1 MNNIPM
7 NNIPR
12 SPPSFIFQDQGFN
25 PSSFCSG
32 FGASLGNASFQR
44 NAASS
49 TTTSQANLSSERE
62 ALDKFLAKS
71 MHALSVEDRE
81 KALEE
86 VNGIANTDP
95 EDPFALETCLQEL
108 DKYLLSI
115 KQGTVYE
122 MAENM
127 DKDYVTNRAFRLMFL
142 RANAYDSKETR
153 RYDTKRAAQQMKN
166 FFDTKQMLFG
176 NEKLVKDITLDDLDD
191 DDKQGLERGSLQV
204 LPVRDRAGRQIVVN
218 FRGFASFKSMNCELR
233 AKFYL
238 FMSLVESEETQKKGS
253 VVIFYTVGRFKEKNN
268 GNNLAQQGK
277 CILSLP
283 HHWASIQICCDDYRQ
298 YTILRALFHVMS
310 AHSAA
315 RIRVQYGTHMECLYA
330 LRGYGIPEGSIP
342 ISPTNSEP
350 LLYNHAVWCKE
361 RYMLDLGCARK
372 ESNFSV
378 GNDLEKKKDDV
389 ISFGLFSVDVESDGF
404 LQDDAFEELGAS
416 PAAQSNDTR
425 SNPNVAHAQQAS
437 NTVIISPRSKDV
449 LFGQNH
455 KLHPGNV
462 GLHAVISQHADKY
475 EAINGRQT
483 KIEFA
488 GHLVQHIKATGS
500 RFLMFDRTCM
510 RWAEVPDSK
519 ARNKVAKTIR
529 NRRRSAG
536 VQ

>member
-1 MNNIPM
+1 MNNIP
-7 NNIPR
+7 PF
-12 SPPSFIFQDQGFN
+12 PPSFIFQDQGFS
-25 PSSFCSG
+25 PSSFCSV

-44 NAASS
+44 KAASS
-49 TTTSQANLSSERE
+49 TTSSQANVSSEKE
-62 ALDKFLAKS
+62 EMDKFLARS
-71 MHALSVEDRE
+71 MHALSVKDRE

-127 DKDYVTNRAFRLMFL
+127 DRDYVTNRAFRLMFL
-142 RANAYDSKETR
+142 RANAYDSKETH
-153 RYDTKRAAQQMKN
+153 RYDPKRAAQQMKN

-191 DDKQGLERGSLQV
+191 DDKQGLERGSLQL
-204 LPVRDRAGRQIVVN
+204 LPVRDRAGRWIVVN
-218 FRGFASFKSMNCELR
+218 FRGFASFKSMKSELR

-238 FMSLVESEETQKKGS
+238 FMSLVESVETQQKGR
-253 VVIFYTVGRFKEKNN
+253 VVIFYTVGRGKEKIN

-283 HHWASIQICCDDYRQ
+283 CHWAAMHICCDDYRQ
-298 YTILRALFHVMS
+298 YIILHALFHVMS
-310 AHSAA
+310 AHSAS
-315 RIRVQYGTHMECLYA
+315 RIRVHYGTHTECLYA
-330 LRGYGIPEGSIP
+330 LRGYGIPDGSIP
-342 ISPTNSEP
+342 ISTTNSEP
-350 LLYNHAVWCKE
+350 LLYNHAIWYKQ
-361 RYMLDLGCARK
+361 RYMLELGCARK

-378 GNDLEKKKDDV
+378 SNDLGKKTDD
-389 ISFGLFSVDVESDGF
+389 GLSSADVESDGF
-404 LQDDAFEELGAS
+404 SQDDAFEELDAS
-416 PAAQSNDTR
+416 PAAQSNATR
-425 SNPNVAHAQQAS
+425 SNPNLAHIQQAS
-437 NTVIISPRSKDV
+437 NTVIISPRENDV
-449 LFGQNH
+449 LFGQNQ
-455 KLHPGNV
+455 KLHAGNV
-462 GLHAVISQHADKY
+462 RLHAVISQHADKY
-475 EAINGRQT
+475 EAINGRQE